1 MHLSRLNAA
10 ARVAQAVARALA
22 VGGAPLKISEAV
34 ARSEPRLFRALFP
47 GWISKP
53 HTVFPDIHD
62 KNRSEFVRRFVE
74 FIMNMLLH
82 LMRSLLLTPPAC
94 SQWMKDARDLRDF
107 IKRSGMY
114 VCYGCCSSVLSA
126 LCHGVLYSACSV
138 CSPLRLFGACICLLS
153 RWSYMVPS
161 SRGKRWTVPD
171 NIEDSVSG
179 FESLHLTEFNKH

>member
-74 FIMNMLLH
+74 FI
-82 LMRSLLLTPPAC
+82 S
-94 SQWMKDARDLRDF
+94 
-107 IKRSGMY
+107 
-114 VCYGCCSSVLSA
+114 
-126 LCHGVLYSACSV
+126 
-138 CSPLRLFGACICLLS
+138 
-153 RWSYMVPS
+153 
-161 SRGKRWTVPD
+161 
-171 NIEDSVSG
+171 
-179 FESLHLTEFNKH
+179 